1 MKKLLPLALVL
12 CTALA
17 YGQNVGIGNN
27 NPQSKFDI
35 SGDLALRETGIV
47 LSSGA
52 NNNVDLVTKKYSFY
66 RITGPGAA
74 FSITGLSGGADGRVV
89 TLYNTTSF
97 PMTIANQN
105 GSSTAANQI
114 KTLDGNDMV
123 SVAAN
128 ASVSLAYD
136 VTDQRWLVTSF
147 NNFYPKNAWSLRG
160 NGGTNPAND
169 YIGTS
174 DAQDLSIRTNGTERI
189 KVQNSTGNVGINT
202 SPDANAA
209 LDIASTNK
217 GLMIPRVALISTTN
231 PVSGSKPDGLMVYN
245 TSTSGTYSIPGIY
258 MWKGTDWVRVIEN
271 TTVSGS
277 LQPLSNTVAG
287 GLTTFSYNGG
297 TATQIGIAN
306 QGVVTG
312 MIANDAVTTTQIAPN
327 TITSADMGPN
337 SVDLSSGVVTNL
349 LPINRGGT
357 NSNATPNGGAIAYG
371 NGSGYA
377 FSPVGTSGQVLV
389 SGGAGSPTWANAN
402 STLTTKNITTPNSAI
417 SITNGTGQVVGASDV
432 TINVNNNSSSSAG
445 LVTSGSGQVTK
456 VWGTD
461 GAGNPSWRDP
471 NGQLTSGDITSA
483 TTGVSVTNGTG
494 RVLGASTVSVNVA
507 SNSSTSPGLVT
518 SGAGQATKVWGTD
531 GAGNPSWKDPNGQL
545 TTGNVTSST
554 TGVTIGTGT
563 GRVVGGNMTVDVA
576 SNSSSSPGLVA
587 SGSGQVTKVWGT
599 DGAGNPSWKDPNGQ
613 LTAGNVI
620 SSTTGVTITNGTSRV
635 LGTTSLAVDVAT
647 NSSTSPGLVASGA
660 GQNTKVWG
668 TDASGVPTW
677 RNAGTMLT
685 AGTGITISTNTINS
699 VWTQTSNDIYNNN
712 TANVGVGLTNPGAK
726 FTVRAGGTDPG
737 TADDGKGVFISG
749 SYGSGQAFDGGFEF
763 RHDNLTQ
770 GVGIGYNTIYATGS
784 NADQDLQLQARGN
797 GYLRFRVNGNERVN
811 ISNGGVVNVAGLAGT
826 GNRMVYADASGNLTT
841 NNNIGKTEA
850 LYVRGTGLNNAANR
864 IVRWGNTEYV
874 NSNLRGLTLTI
885 ITKSTHAHV
894 SSTNYDVYGD
904 PAASNNLATALNAL
918 TNGQIGILTSYDAWE
933 GQITSNLQAA
943 FRRLGLYKAAMTTVG
958 GSRRPYA
965 AIFEAASGGITSDRA
980 TEIEHDPSGNEPY
993 AELRGWLIEGGYVAA
1008 GNVPN
1013 ALTTPI
1019 GASAVLVDESA
1030 NVGIGTTA
1038 PGGYRLNVTGGNT
1051 YLDQGLYIRCATCG
1065 GTSLGS
1071 GADWGILTLQGRV
1084 LSANSNLHL
1093 SPPNGSKVIIN
1104 SQYRAAGGS
1113 TGTTGL
1119 DVEDGG
1125 IRMKKSYMY
1134 FQRYRYC
1141 NCFGAGS
1148 DGNINIGA
1156 WDFCAVAQVGFKN
1169 NQSATDEDDDVQCA
1183 VFPNGYGA
1191 GEQTNYGT
1199 AGTVTY
1205 TEAFNTKRTWFMYY
1219 EAYEDT
1225 NGVTCAANCMN
1236 FE

>member
-1 MKKLLPLALVL
+1 MKKLFIISFSLLSFI
-12 CTALA
+12 A
-17 YGQNVGIGNN
+17 YSQNVGIGNN

-35 SGDLALRETGIV
+35 SGDLALREAGIV
-47 LSSGA
+47 LSSGV
-52 NNNVDLVTKKYSFY
+52 NNNVDLVTKKFSFY

-74 FSITGLSGGADGRVV
+74 FSITGLTGGADGRVI
-89 TLYNTTSF
+89 TLYNTTTQQ
-97 PMTIANQN
+97 MTIANLN
-105 GSSTAANQI
+105 GSSSAANQI
-114 KTLDGNDMV
+114 KTLDGGDMV
-123 SVAAN
+123 SVSAN
-128 ASVSLAYD
+128 SAITLMYNSTD
-136 VTDQRWLVTSF
+136 QKWIVTDF

-169 YIGTS
+169 YVGTS

-202 SPDANAA
+202 TPNASAA
-209 LDIASTNK
+209 LDVAATDK
-217 GLMIPRVALISTTN
+217 GLMIPRVALVSTTN
-231 PVSGSKPDGLMVYN
+231 PVSGTKPDGLMVYN
-245 TSTSGTYSIPGIY
+245 TSTSGTYSVPGIY
-258 MWKGTDWVRVIEN
+258 MWKGTDWVRVIET

-277 LQPLSNTVAG
+277 LQPLSNSAG
-287 GLTTFSYNGG
+287 GGLNTFSYNGG

-327 TITSADMGPN
+327 TITAADMGPN

-357 NSNATPNGGAIAYG
+357 NSNATPNGGAVAYG

-432 TINVNNNSSSSAG
+432 AINVN
-445 LVTSGSGQVTK
+445 T
-456 VWGTD
+456 
-461 GAGNPSWRDP
+461 
-471 NGQLTSGDITSA
+471 
-483 TTGVSVTNGTG
+483 
-494 RVLGASTVSVNVA
+494 
-507 SNSSTSPGLVT
+507 NSSTS
-518 SGAGQATKVWGTD
+518 A
-531 GAGNPSWKDPNGQL
+531 
-545 TTGNVTSST
+545 
-554 TGVTIGTGT
+554 
-563 GRVVGGNMTVDVA
+563 
-576 SNSSSSPGLVA
+576 GLVA

-599 DGAGNPSWKDPNGQ
+599 DASGNPAWRDPNGQ
-613 LTAGNVI
+613 LTTGNVT
-620 SSTTGVTITNGTSRV
+620 SATTGVTVTNGIGRV
-635 LGTTSLAVDVAT
+635 IGSTTLSVEVAT
-647 NSSTSPGLVASGA
+647 NSSTSPGLVATGA

-668 TDASGVPTW
+668 TDAAGNPTW
-677 RNAGTMLT
+677 RNAGSMLT

-699 VWTQTSNDIYNNN
+699 VWTQSGNDIYNNN
-712 TANVGVGLTNPGAK
+712 TSNVGVGLTNPGAK
-726 FTVRAGGTDPG
+726 FTVRMGGTDPG
-737 TADDGKGVFISG
+737 TADDGKAVFIS
-749 SYGSGQAFDGGFEF
+749 SSMGSGQAFDGGVEI
-763 RHDNLTQ
+763 RHDNLSQ

-797 GYLRFRVNGNERVN
+797 GYLRFRVNGAERVN

-826 GNRMVYADASGNLTT
+826 GNRMVFADASGNLTT
-841 NNNIGKTEA
+841 NNTIGKTEA

-874 NSNLRGLTLTI
+874 NSNGRGLTLTI
-885 ITKSTHAHV
+885 ITKATHAHV
-894 SSTNYDVYGD
+894 SSTNYDTYGD
-904 PAASNNLATALNAL
+904 PNASNNLASALNAIS
-918 TNGQIGILTSYDAWE
+918 NAQIGILTSYDAWE
-933 GQITSNLQAA
+933 GQITTNLQTA
-943 FRRLGLYKAAMTTVG
+943 FKRLGLYKAAMTTVG

-965 AIFEAASGGITSDRA
+965 AIFEGASGGVTVVSDRA
-980 TEIEHDPSGNEPY
+980 TEIEYDPSANEPY
-993 AELRGWLIEGGYVAA
+993 AELRGWLIEGGYVAER
-1008 GNVPN
+1008 NLPN
-1013 ALTTPI
+1013 ALTTPLGV
-1019 GASAVLVDESA
+1019 GAVAVDENSRVNVLNNSYLYFGPNSSWGA
-1030 NVGIGTTA
+1030 YLQVGGNGRVGTTASVAATNGNLHIDAQDGGFATYINYYSQNNTYINAQAGSVGIGTTS
-1038 PGGYRLNVTGGNT
+1038 PVGGYKLTVSGGNT
-1051 YLDQGLYIRCATCG
+1051 YLDQGLYIRCSTCG
-1065 GTSLGS
+1065 GASLGS

-1093 SPPNGSKVIIN
+1093 SPPGGSKVIIN
-1104 SQYRAAGGS
+1104 SSYRAAGGG

-1141 NCFGAGS
+1141 NCYGAGS
-1148 DGNINIGA
+1148 DGNVNLGA

-1169 NQSATDEDDDVQCA
+1169 NQSTTDEDDDVQCA
-1183 VFPNGYGA
+1183 VFPNGFGA

-1199 AGTVTY
+1199 AGTVNF